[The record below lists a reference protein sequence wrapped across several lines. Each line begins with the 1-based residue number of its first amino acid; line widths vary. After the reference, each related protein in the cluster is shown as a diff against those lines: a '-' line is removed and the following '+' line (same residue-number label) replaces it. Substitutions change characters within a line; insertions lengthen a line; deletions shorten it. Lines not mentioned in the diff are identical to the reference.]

1 VFVRVIKV
9 LLCQFMESIEFFDVW
24 VLRKGVQDGDWV
36 EFDFLAQLNLAFLIS
51 QAPSFPPLNFSVDHC

>member
-36 EFDFLAQLNLAFLIS
+36 EFDFLAFMFLLLLLLLWNMRFQLT
-51 QAPSFPPLNFSVDHC
+51 